1 MSDTHDELDAAG
13 VIGTEP
19 ESAYEPADG
28 EGVVVAEAEAAEASV
43 AGETETASVTD
54 EPQAPE
60 APEATEASAAVDAHV
75 ESPAARQREGDALV
89 RAPRAS
95 VNIKLERFEGP
106 LDLLLHLIKRDEV
119 DIHDIPIAHITQQYL
134 EYIELMRQLDLDV
147 AGEFIVMAAT
157 LMRIKAKMLLPV
169 PKVDEEED
177 EGDPRD
183 ELVQRLIE
191 YRLYKEASETLKSQ
205 EGVRRS
211 IFERGMVPTED
222 DAGPLPLAP
231 ATLFD
236 LIDALNRVMARK
248 PERVVYEVRTELF
261 DIEDKMSLIYR
272 TVCEGGRLHFSSIMS
287 QARAR
292 MEVVVSFMAL
302 LELVKLGQ
310 VIVIQDENFADI
322 LIMPKQPE
330 GNDTDASV
338 EPAIGG

>member
-19 ESAYEPADG
+19 ESAYELADG
-28 EGVVVAEAEAAEASV
+28 EGAIVAESGAAEAPAPV
-43 AGETETASVTD
+43 EAETA
-54 EPQAPE
+54 EAPQAPD
-60 APEATEASAAVDAHV
+60 AVAATVDAHV

-89 RAPRAS
+89 RSPRAS

-106 LDLLLHLIKRDEV
+106 LDLLLHLIKRDEI

-169 PKVDEEED
+169 PKMDEEED
-177 EGDPRD
+177 ESDPRD

-191 YRLYKEASETLKSQ
+191 YRLYKEASETLKTQ

-292 MEVVVSFMAL
+292 MEIVVSFMAL

-310 VIVIQDENFADI
+310 VIVVQDENFADI